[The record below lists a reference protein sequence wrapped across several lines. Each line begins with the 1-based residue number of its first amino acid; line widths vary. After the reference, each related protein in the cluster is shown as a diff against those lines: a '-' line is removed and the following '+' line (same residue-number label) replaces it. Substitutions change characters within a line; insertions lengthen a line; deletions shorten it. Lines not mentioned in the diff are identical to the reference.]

1 MASQATSE
9 TLKRPAGKAMNV
21 ALWIVQVL
29 LACVFLFAG
38 GVKFAI
44 PIAELTKG
52 TALPG
57 WFLHFVGI
65 CEILGALGMILPGI
79 TRIRRGLTPLAAC
92 GLVIIMIG
100 ATWVSV
106 VAMGVRSGV
115 TPFVVGLLAV
125 FVAYGRWRVAPLG

>member
-1 MASQATSE
+1 MASQATSK

-44 PIAELTKG
+44 PIAEMTKG
-52 TALPG
+52 TSLAG

-79 TRIRRGLTPLAAC
+79 TRIRTGLTPLAAC

>member
-9 TLKRPAGKAMNV
+9 TLKRPVGKAMNV
-21 ALWIVQVL
+21 VLWIVQGL

-38 GVKFAI
+38 GVKFTI

-52 TALPG
+52 TALAG

-79 TRIRRGLTPLAAC
+79 TRIRTGLTPLAAC